1 MGPQYKEFIKTE
13 DESAES
19 ATAVARKLGFS
30 HPPAPAHKK
39 KTSEICASSRGIC
52 LLGPLLDGSLWI
64 LLDNCQKEKKKKKDS
79 GDFVLFSLSIVINP
93 H

>member
-1 MGPQYKEFIKTE
+1 MGPRYKEFIKTE

-52 LLGPLLDGSLWI
+52 LLGPQISCWMDHCGFYWI
-64 LLDNCQKEKKKKKDS
+64 PVKKKDS
-79 GDFVLFSLSIVINP
+79 GDFVLFSLSVIINP